1 LALYPPTTDNK
12 AQNSNPQG
20 TRPMAN
26 PKIAIIVSSTRP
38 TRFADIPTAWIKAQA
53 EARGDMDVEVLDLRD
68 YPMPFFDEVAS
79 NAWAPTQNPVA
90 QKWQKKL
97 AEFDGYIFVV
107 AEYNR
112 SITGALKNALD
123 QAYVEWTHKPAGI
136 VAYGSVGGTRAAEHL
151 RLIAVELQM
160 VPVRN
165 GVHIGGGDFF
175 RVHPGFGGSGNL
187 ADIAASIEPSAKAM
201 LDDMAWWAKAT
212 MAARG

>member
-1 LALYPPTTDNK
+1 
-12 AQNSNPQG
+12 
-20 TRPMAN
+20 MATN

-38 TRFADIPTAWIKAQA
+38 TRFADIPTAWIKAEA
-53 EARGDMDVEVLDLRD
+53 EARGDLTVEVLDLRD

-90 QKWQKKL
+90 VKWQKKL

-123 QAYVEWTHKPAGI
+123 QAYVEWSRKPAGI
-136 VAYGSVGGTRAAEHL
+136 VAYGSVGGARAAEHL

-175 RVHPGFGGSGNL
+175 KVHPGFGGSGNL
-187 ADIAASIEPSAKAM
+187 ADIAGSITPSAKAM
-201 LDDMAWWAKAT
+201 LDDIVWWAKAT
-212 MAARG
+212 KAARA

>member
-1 LALYPPTTDNK
+1 
-12 AQNSNPQG
+12 
-20 TRPMAN
+20 MAN

-53 EARGDMDVEVLDLRD
+53 EARGDMSVEVLDLRD
-68 YPMPFFDEVAS
+68 YPMPFFAEVAS
-79 NAWAPTQNPVA
+79 NAWAPTQDPVA
-90 QKWQKKL
+90 VKWQKKL
-97 AEFDGYIFVV
+97 AEFDGYVFVV

-112 SITGALKNALD
+112 SITAALKNALD
-123 QAYVEWTHKPAGI
+123 QAYVEWTHKPMGV

-151 RLIAVELQM
+151 RLIGVELQM

-187 ADIAASIEPSAKAM
+187 GDIEGSIAPSAKAM
-201 LDDMAWWAKAT
+201 LDDLAWWAKAT
-212 MAARG
+212 MAARA

>member
-1 LALYPPTTDNK
+1 
-12 AQNSNPQG
+12 
-20 TRPMAN
+20 MAN

-68 YPMPFFDEVAS
+68 YPLPFFDEVAS
-79 NAWAPTQNPVA
+79 NAWAPSQNPVA
-90 QKWQKKL
+90 QAWQKKL

-123 QAYVEWTHKPAGI
+123 QAYVEWAHKPAG
-136 VAYGSVGGTRAAEHL
+136 VMAYGSVGGTRAAEHL

-187 ADIAASIEPSAKAM
+187 GDIAGSIEPSAKAM

-212 MAARG
+212 MAARA

>member
-1 LALYPPTTDNK
+1 MPTK
-12 AQNSNPQG
+12 
-20 TRPMAN
+20 

-53 EARGDMDVEVLDLRD
+53 EARGDLTVEVLDLRD

-90 QKWQKKL
+90 VKWQKKL

-112 SITGALKNALD
+112 SITGVLKNALD
-123 QAYVEWTHKPAGI
+123 QAYVEWAKKPFGA
-136 VAYGSVGGTRAAEHL
+136 VAYGSMGGTSALAHL
-151 RLIAVELQM
+151 RMIGVELQM

-165 GVHIGGGDFF
+165 TVHIGGSDLFK
-175 RVHPGFGGSGNL
+175 VHPGFGGSGNL
-187 ADIAASIEPSAKAM
+187 ADIAGSIEPSAKAL
-201 LDDMAWWAKAT
+201 LDDIVWWANAT
-212 MAARG
+212 KAARA